1 MAEVLF
7 SRMYDSLIEEWKRY
21 NMNFQRKS
29 NDWRDR
35 TVELQLFL
43 NLRRIDCTMKPELL
57 LEQLET
63 LTSIFQNLEVP
74 SLKSAV
80 EAVEAEKLFW
90 KF

>member
-1 MAEVLF
+1 
-7 SRMYDSLIEEWKRY
+7 
-21 NMNFQRKS
+21 MNFQRKS

-35 TVELQLFL
+35 TVELHLFL

>member
-1 MAEVLF
+1 
-7 SRMYDSLIEEWKRY
+7 MYDSLIEEWKRY